1 MPTHE
6 QDPSPQELERIRSQL
21 AGDAAAVL
29 GWLLE
34 RAEEWRTD
42 EPELC
47 PGAPGSEPTRRA
59 LRPPVCARCRRR
71 VSDHH
76 GVGHGQL

>member
-1 MPTHE
+1 LPTHE

-59 LRPPVCARCRRR
+59 LRPPVGAPCRRR